1 MDMKKKPIRSQK
13 SGRGNQN
20 VLTYALVVIA
30 LLLSVIVIE
39 LAVSLTG
46 SNGYGSIFTGMM
58 GGNSG
63 SLMAQYSGMMS
74 MMAGGGSSGM
84 MGGAGNFSARI
95 GISTAESYANSTPP
109 YARAYSNNNTV
120 SFSSGNIT
128 LVVLA
133 MGAQRAINLTHEQ
146 PPAFDSNSS
155 GNAFVIDGLIDP
167 TITIPKG
174 ATVRVEFINLDS
186 SEYHN
191 VIMTATGPPY
201 QYMPMSAMNGIV
213 SMMPIIPHA
222 DYSNGSASEYNYT
235 AVFDNAGTYWY
246 LCMYPGHAQMGMY
259 GKIIVT

>member
-1 MDMKKKPIRSQK
+1 MKKKPIHSQK
-13 SGRGNQN
+13 SGRGNQKA
-20 VLTYALVVIA
+20 LTYALVVIA
-30 LLLSVIVIE
+30 LLLFVIAIE
-39 LAVSLTG
+39 FAVSLAG

-58 GGNSG
+58 
-63 SLMAQYSGMMS
+63 
-74 MMAGGGSSGM
+74 AGGGGSGM
-84 MGGAGNFSARI
+84 IGGAGNFSARI
-95 GISTAESYANSTPP
+95 GISVAESYANTLPP
-109 YARAYSNNNTV
+109 YARAYSNNNTI
-120 SFSSGNIT
+120 SFSSSNIT

-133 MGAQRAINLTHEQ
+133 MGVQRAINLTHEL

-167 TITIPKG
+167 TLIMPKG
-174 ATVRVEFINLDS
+174 AIVHVDFINLDS

-222 DYSNGSASEYNYT
+222 DYSEGTASEYNYT

-259 GKIIVT
+259 GKITVT